1 MNKSIG
7 ASLKDNRRLSTFR
20 MEKPE
25 EFVAYL
31 RTRYDSEIES
41 WLYICP
47 KDDWKYPFLK
57 RENAIRIHAE
67 YIEELKE
74 LAKVW

>member
-1 MNKSIG
+1 MSKSI
-7 ASLKDNRRLSTFR
+7 ASSLKDNRRLTTFR

-41 WLYICP
+41 WLSICP
-47 KDDWKYPFLK
+47 KDDWKYLFLMNEQK
-57 RENAIRIHAE
+57 LRTLERRVRK
-67 YIEELKE
+67 LQE
-74 LAKVW
+74 LAEVW

>member
-1 MNKSIG
+1 MPKTI
-7 ASLKDNRRLSTFR
+7 ATALRENRRLATFR

-31 RTRYDSEIES
+31 RTRYDSEVES

-47 KDDWKYPFLK
+47 KDDWKYTFLLNEQK
-57 RENAIRIHAE
+57 LRVLERRVRR
-67 YIEELKE
+67 LQE
-74 LAKVW
+74 LAEVW